1 MDRYRACRLGRNLMR
16 WPKRG
21 DIWRVNLNPAV
32 GKEQEGCRSI
42 IVVSKEAFN
51 RSGLTLICPITQG
64 GTQSRFAGFAISL
77 MGAGIQTQGVVMS
90 NQVRTIDVA
99 ARQGKFVENVPD
111 FITDEVLAKLQA
123 IVE

>member
-1 MDRYRACRLGRNLMR
+1 MR

-21 DIWRVNLNPAV
+21 DIWQVDLNPTA
-32 GKEQEGCRSI
+32 GKEQQGVRPVF
-42 IVVSKEAFN
+42 VVSEEDFN

-64 GTQSRFAGFAISL
+64 GNQARFAGFAVTL
-77 MGAGIQTQGVVMS
+77 MGAGTSTQGMVMS

-99 ARQGKFVENVPD
+99 ALRGKLIERAPD
-111 FITDEVLAKLQA
+111 FVTSDVLAKLQT